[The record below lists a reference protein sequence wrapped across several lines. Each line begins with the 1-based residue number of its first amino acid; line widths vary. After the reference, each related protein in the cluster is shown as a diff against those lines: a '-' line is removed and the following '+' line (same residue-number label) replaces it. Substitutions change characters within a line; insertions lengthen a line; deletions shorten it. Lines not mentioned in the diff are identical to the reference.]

1 MAATLDDESEH
12 SPLPSPPAP
21 LPQGEGRFHS
31 RRATFTL
38 TKIMKN
44 LLRGQLPVELYAWI
58 DADNPLSDCDFQS
71 GSPFGSS
78 LAAPGSVPSPWLV
91 HNYFAEYH
99 LEFFRQRAYNAY
111 PSRLHAL
118 FLFATRTDAE
128 TFKEKYPAQAFG
140 KRLVRALSQARYTC
154 SYHDASWI
162 EYLRLPHS
170 LSLDTMQV
178 IADAYWSGTC
188 VEDYG
193 LTFMDEP
200 WHEAPVIE
208 ALFLGQLQ
216 PQENNLPAGQLRLA
230 NTLYQENTP
239 CQRLLLLEE
248 QANDPPQH
256 DPA

>member
-1 MAATLDDESEH
+1 
-12 SPLPSPPAP
+12 
-21 LPQGEGRFHS
+21 
-31 RRATFTL
+31 
-38 TKIMKN
+38 MKN
-44 LLRGQLPVELYAWI
+44 LLRGQSPVELYAWVN
-58 DADNPLSDCDFQS
+58 ADSALSECDFQS

-99 LEFFRQRAYNAY
+99 LEFFRQRAYTAY

-128 TFKEKYPAQAFG
+128 TFKEKYPTQAFG
-140 KRLVRALSQARYTC
+140 KRLVRAISQGPYTC

-178 IADAYWSGTC
+178 IADAYWAGTC

-200 WHEAPVIE
+200 WREAPVIE
-208 ALFLGQLQ
+208 ALFIGQLE
-216 PQENNLPAGQLRLA
+216 PQESNLAPGRPLLA
-230 NTLYQENTP
+230 DTLHTERYP
-239 CQRLLLLEE
+239 R
-248 QANDPPQH
+248 QH
-256 DPA
+256 PLIFDGK